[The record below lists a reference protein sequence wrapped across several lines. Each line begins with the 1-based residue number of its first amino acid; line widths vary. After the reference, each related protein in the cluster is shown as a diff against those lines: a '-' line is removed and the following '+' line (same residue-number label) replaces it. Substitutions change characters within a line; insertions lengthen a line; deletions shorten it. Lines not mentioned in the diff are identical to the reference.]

1 MTKHGVGKYI
11 IGIILIVVV
20 GLTVITISANLGR
33 RSIDVFD
40 EPTHNKSLWV
50 QPENYTYY
58 LEVGFY
64 STQDDAFAERNR
76 YVTVTSIIR
85 PFSEE
90 QRDSVLY
97 GIPKSLGFL
106 WLRIAYF
113 GEGEDEDLADFI
125 VLKLTMGTPLN
136 FRIEGHD
143 FTLLIRPIAD

>member
-1 MTKHGVGKYI
+1 MAKRSVDRYI
-11 IGIILIVVV
+11 IGIILFIVVA
-20 GLTVITISANLGR
+20 LTSITISANLGR
-33 RSIDVFD
+33 RPIDVFD
-40 EPTHNKSLWV
+40 EPTHNESLWV

-58 LEVGFY
+58 LERGFY
-64 STQDDAFAERNR
+64 STQDDAYAERSR

-97 GIPKSLGFL
+97 GIPKSLGSL

-113 GEGEDEDLADFI
+113 EEGEDEDLADFM

-136 FRIEGHD
+136 FHIEGHD